1 MPGCIIRAIIEA
13 RAPEGA
19 FPSFIRFGDRELRDL
34 NSFTTAQVLR
44 ALRDVSGPKALTE
57 AREKA
62 LDFLLSC
69 KAPERPGAFRYW
81 PDPLRPPL
89 IPELPADSD
98 DTAIIL
104 LELVRHGRV
113 SLESA
118 VEAAASV
125 LVPHRLKNVSQPAP
139 SWLRPGVFL
148 TWLGGEGA
156 NIVDCCANAN
166 VVALL
171 AYTGH
176 RHFPGYREA
185 CSMIEAGILWT
196 EGKKERIQCLTPFYP
211 HPAEFVYAI
220 RNAVA
225 SGAKELEK
233 SLNLVHGFGW
243 LPETTDTASAETWPI
258 CSDAYGTI
266 VWSSGVLQK
275 ARSLSP
281 NNACLRKQAGPGEFG
296 RHETRAFHIPIP
308 CNKGPGK
315 KSEIRCFTGRRCL

>member
-1 MPGCIIRAIIEA
+1 MSECIIRAIIEA
-13 RAPEGA
+13 QAPDGA
-19 FPSFIRFGDRELRDL
+19 FPSFIRFGDRELRDM

-44 ALRDVSGPKALTE
+44 ALHNVSGPKALVET
-57 AREKA
+57 REKA
-62 LDFLLSC
+62 LDFLQSC
-69 KAPERPGAFRYW
+69 KAPEMPGAFRYW
-81 PDPLRPPL
+81 PDPLRPPS

-118 VEAAASV
+118 AKAAASI
-125 LVPHRLKNVSQPAP
+125 LVPHRLKKVSVP
-139 SWLRPGVFL
+139 SPPWLRPGVFL
-148 TWLGGEGA
+148 TWLKKEGG
-156 NIVDCCANAN
+156 NIVDCCANVN

-171 AYTGH
+171 AYLGL

-185 CSMIEAGILWT
+185 CMMIEAGILWT
-196 EGKKERIQCLTPFYP
+196 EGKKERTQCLTPFYP

-225 SGAKELEK
+225 SGAKELER

-243 LPETTDTASAETWPI
+243 LPKTTDEDSADTWPI

-275 ARSLSP
+275 ARSLDP
-281 NNACLRKQAGPGEFG
+281 NNACLRIQVKPGEFV
-296 RHETRAFHIPIP
+296 RQETQALSRRLKPSISLSPV
-308 CNKGPGK
+308 
-315 KSEIRCFTGRRCL
+315 IRDREKE